1 VELADT
7 ILGALLAVDVFAPE
21 VLALETAGW
30 IAALAAAV
38 MGAGGAWFLL
48 SRGASGIRARAEN
61 EGQQALEQAKREAER
76 IQREAELSARDDVLK
91 IREDGEKKLQSERSE
106 LRDRER
112 AANTRDKTASE
123 REMALDRRQ
132 QMLSDVEDRVAKK
145 QDALR
150 EQADESERLL
160 GERQEQ
166 LAATAGLTPESA
178 REQLLNDIRADVAED
193 EERLIARS
201 EENIKQTSEERARDI
216 ISTAIQR
223 IAASH
228 ASEITVAGIDLP
240 TDDIKG
246 RVIGREGRNIRA
258 FEKAAGVDVIV
269 DDTPGIVLVSAFD
282 GVRRETARRAMAKLV
297 KDGRIHPARI
307 EEVVRQTSSE
317 VEEDINATGKRT
329 VLDLNIGR
337 MHPKLVHLLGRLKF
351 RTSYGQNVLQHS
363 IEAANVCGLMAA
375 ELQLDERLARRCGL
389 LHDIGKAI
397 DHEVEGGHPAV
408 GADAARRCGEN
419 DIVVNAIAA
428 HHNDIPMDSAFA
440 VLTAAADAVS
450 ACRPGARRDT
460 LERYIQRLQRLEE
473 IATRYDGVDSAFAIQ
488 AGRELR
494 VMVNPNKIGD
504 RTSQRLAREIARS
517 IEDELTYP
525 GEVKVTLLR
534 ETRVTDYAR

>member
-1 VELADT
+1 MELSNT
-7 ILGALLAVDVFAPE
+7 ILGALLA
-21 VLALETAGW
+21 LETDGW
-30 IAALAAAV
+30 IAAIAATVA
-38 MGAGGAWFLL
+38 GAGGAWFLL
-48 SRGASGIRARAEN
+48 NRGASGIRARAEK
-61 EGQQALEQAKREAER
+61 EGQQAVEQATREAER

-91 IREDGEKKLQSERSE
+91 IREAGEKKLQSERSE
-106 LRDRER
+106 LRERER
-112 AANTRDKTASE
+112 AGNKRDQVASE
-123 REMALDRRQ
+123 REIALDRRK

-150 EQADESERLL
+150 EQSDESERLL
-160 GERQEQ
+160 TERREQ
-166 LAATAGLTPESA
+166 LATAAGLTQDSA
-178 REQLLNDIRADVAED
+178 REQLLQEIRADVAEE
-193 EERLIARS
+193 EERLIAQS
-201 EENIKQTSEERARDI
+201 EDNIKQTSEDRARDI

-307 EEVVRQTSSE
+307 EEVVRQTGSE

-329 VLDLNIGR
+329 VMDLNIGR

-363 IEAANVCGLMAA
+363 IEAANVCALMAA
-375 ELQLDERLARRCGL
+375 ELGLDERLARRCGL
-389 LHDIGKAI
+389 LHDVGKAI

-428 HHNDIPMDSAFA
+428 HHNDIPMDTAFA

-450 ACRPGARRDT
+450 ASRPGARRDT

-473 IATRYDGVDSAFAIQ
+473 IATRYDGVDNAFAIQ

-504 RTSQRLAREIARS
+504 RTSQRLAREIAKS